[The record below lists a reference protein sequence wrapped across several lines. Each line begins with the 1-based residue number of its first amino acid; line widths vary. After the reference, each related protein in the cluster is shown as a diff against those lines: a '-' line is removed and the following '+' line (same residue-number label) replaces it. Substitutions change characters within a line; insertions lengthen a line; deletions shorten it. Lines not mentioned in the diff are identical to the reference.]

1 VTWSTRFRIRESVR
15 GSLWLLPLVG
25 AILGALSG
33 LLGQIVDQSV
43 DLPAAW
49 EYSPS
54 TASAVLAAIVGATAA
69 LTGFV
74 VTVTVLVVQMATGTF
89 SARYMRL
96 WYRDRMLKA
105 TLAVLIGTLTF
116 SFALLRRVEQDYVPN
131 LGVTVAG
138 GLVVTSL
145 LLFLF
150 FFDRF
155 IHRLRPVAV
164 TALVA
169 QAGRRTFDESMRA
182 RAVPDAPEFRFDP
195 YVSNQEA
202 ILVVRASEAGA
213 IQAVDTPG
221 LVRWAREHGSRVVVP
236 HVVGDFVSA
245 GAVLMRVYG
254 GSPDA
259 GTAEHA
265 LRGMVALGDE
275 RTIQQDT
282 AFAVRIMVDIA
293 LMALS
298 PAVNAPTTAVQVLDH
313 LGETLRQIGTTDLE
327 ALAGPR
333 VEGVQPA
340 VVMRMRRWE
349 DYLRLGVTEIREY
362 GAASIQVMRRLR
374 AMLEELREVVL
385 PTHRAAVQQEL
396 ERLDATLAERWSGS
410 VDLDLASTA
419 DGQGIGSPPSRTT
432 PSDR

>member
-1 VTWSTRFRIRESVR
+1 
-15 GSLWLLPLVG
+15 LLPLVG
-25 AILGALSG
+25 AILGALFG
-33 LLGQIVDQSV
+33 LLGQLVDQSV
-43 DLPAAW
+43 DLPASW

-54 TASAVLAAIVGATAA
+54 TASTVLAAIVGATAA

-116 SFALLRRVEQDYVPN
+116 SFSLLRRVEDNYVPN

-138 GLVVTSL
+138 ALVVASL
-145 LLFLF
+145 LLFLL

-169 QAGRRTFDESMRA
+169 EAGRRTFDESMRA
-182 RAVPDAPEFRFDP
+182 AAAPDAPAFAFEP
-195 YVSNQEA
+195 HAATEEPT
-202 ILVVRASEAGA
+202 LVVHSSRAGA
-213 IQAVDTPG
+213 IQAVDTRG
-221 LVRWAREHGSRVVVP
+221 LVRWAREHGSLVVLP
-236 HVVGDFVSA
+236 HVVGDFVPA
-245 GAVLMRVYG
+245 GAPLMQVYG
-254 GSPDA
+254 GTLHGDA
-259 GTAEHA
+259 VEFR

-282 AFAVRIMVDIA
+282 AFAIRIMVDIA

-298 PAVNAPTTAVQVLDH
+298 PTVNAPTTAVQVLDH
-313 LGETLRQIGTTDLE
+313 LGETLRQIGTTNLE
-327 ALAGPR
+327 TLAAR
-333 VEGVQPA
+333 SVEGERSA
-340 VVMRMRRWE
+340 VVIRARRWE
-349 DYLRLGVTEIREY
+349 DFLTLGVTEIREY

-374 AMLEELREVVL
+374 AVLEELRDVVL
-385 PTHRAAVQQEL
+385 PDHRAAVEEEL
-396 ERLDATLAERWSGS
+396 ARLDATVAERWGRS
-410 VDLDLASTA
+410 VDLDRASTA
-419 DGQGIGSPPSRTT
+419 DGQGIGGPTAGIEVGP
-432 PSDR
+432 

>member
-1 VTWSTRFRIRESVR
+1 MTWSTRFRIRESVR
-15 GSLWLLPLVG
+15 GSLWLLPLIG
-25 AILGALSG
+25 AILGALLG
-33 LLGQIVDQSV
+33 LLGQLVDQSV
-43 DLPAAW
+43 NLPAAW

-54 TASAVLAAIVGATAA
+54 TASTVLATIVGATAA

-116 SFALLRRVEQDYVPN
+116 SFALLRRVESDYVPN

-169 QAGRRTFDESMRA
+169 HAGRRTFEESMRA
-182 RAVPDAPEFRFDP
+182 RAAPDAPEFRFDP
-195 YVSNQEA
+195 YISNEEA
-202 ILVVRASEAGA
+202 SLVVRASEAGA
-213 IQAVDTPG
+213 IQALDTRG

-254 GSPDA
+254 GTPDT
-259 GTAEHA
+259 GSTEQA

-313 LGETLRQIGTTDLE
+313 LEETLRQIGTTDLE
-327 ALAGPR
+327 ALAGPK
-333 VEGVQPA
+333 VEGVPAA
-340 VVMRMRRWE
+340 VVMRTRRWE
-349 DYLRLGVTEIREY
+349 DYLSLGVTEIREY
-362 GAASIQVMRRLR
+362 GAVSIQVMRRLR
-374 AMLEELREVVL
+374 AVLEELHDDVL
-385 PTHRAAVQQEL
+385 LQHRPAVE
-396 ERLDATLAERWSGS
+396 EEIARLDATVAERWTHS
-410 VDLDLASTA
+410 VDLDRASTA
-419 DGQGIGSPPSRTT
+419 DGQGIGGPGAPSNPAR
-432 PSDR
+432 